1 MSDLVLIK
9 TPSGALIAADIQ
21 TAECIARMKMG
32 VGMRG
37 KFAKV
42 NNPAFHRKIFALA
55 HLAFEAWEPE
65 AREYKG
71 EAIQKNFDQFREDI
85 TILAGFFETRVR
97 LNGEI
102 RFIAKSWSFDSMDD
116 IEKERLYNAIIN
128 VVLSR
133 ILTKYTRNDLD
144 RVLDQV
150 LAFA

>member
-1 MSDLVLIK
+1 MSDLVLMK
-9 TPSGALIAADIQ
+9 TPSGSLIAADSQ
-21 TAECIARMKMG
+21 AAEYIARLKMG
-32 VGMRG
+32 VGV
-37 KFAKV
+37 KFKV
-42 NNPAFHRKIFALA
+42 TKANNVAFHRKMFALA
-55 HLAFEAWEPE
+55 NLAFEAWEPE
-65 AREYKG
+65 AKEYKG

-102 RFIAKSWSFDSMDD
+102 RFIAKSWSFESMDD
-116 IEKERLYNAIIN
+116 IEKERLYSAIIN

-133 ILTKYTRNDLD
+133 ILTKYTRDDLD